1 MAEADM
7 ENNAVV
13 TLLQEHSDPMTV
25 VFAAALMGFTK
36 GLWKVSG
43 EGSGGVTR
51 AFGEDLWYLVKVGA
65 DMLGENRDTS
75 SPQKAAEFCENYLVN
90 RFNVADSINFNVND
104 DSVEMTVKNCK
115 VHNYTDYLEEND
127 VPRSVGCPLALLS
140 MAMMEE
146 VTGEPFVIDSI
157 ESKDANSQIV
167 LKKF

>member
-1 MAEADM
+1 
-7 ENNAVV
+7 
-13 TLLQEHSDPMTV
+13 
-25 VFAAALMGFTK
+25 
-36 GLWKVSG
+36 
-43 EGSGGVTR
+43 
-51 AFGEDLWYLVKVGA
+51 
-65 DMLGENRDTS
+65 
-75 SPQKAAEFCENYLVN
+75 
-90 RFNVADSINFNVND
+90 
-104 DSVEMTVKNCK
+104 MTVKNCK